1 MAAKLNYQDKVYFY
15 FFELKVSKTQ
25 RFMLISN
32 PPEKFQKDVQKSF
45 NQNKVDEHEQKWK
58 SAYFRHILWI
68 TFLVW
73 NLVTFSTDSKSA

>member
-45 NQNKVDEHEQKWK
+45 NQNKVDEHEQK
-58 SAYFRHILWI
+58 
-68 TFLVW
+68 
-73 NLVTFSTDSKSA
+73 